1 MPIYNRRRFSH
12 TWVIGKTGVGKSTAL
27 VNWTLQDIMNGEGIT
42 FFDPHGDAAHDI
54 LLHIPPKRR
63 NDVIL
68 YGPADQNYPISFNIL
83 DRLHPDRKP
92 FVASSVV
99 DAFKSIWG
107 YSWVPQ
113 LEQFLYNGVAALLDT
128 PDATL
133 MGLKFLITSSEY
145 RRRVISHTKDPVIN
159 DFWKTDFEELIPERE
174 QRERTLS
181 TLNKIG
187 ALISDPAIRNSIVQ
201 SRTALD
207 LKDNI
212 DNEQI
217 FIV

>member
-1 MPIYNRRRFSH
+1 
-12 TWVIGKTGVGKSTAL
+12 
-27 VNWTLQDIMNGEGIT
+27 
-42 FFDPHGDAAHDI
+42 
-54 LLHIPPKRR
+54 
-63 NDVIL
+63 
-68 YGPADQNYPISFNIL
+68 
-83 DRLHPDRKP
+83 
-92 FVASSVV
+92 
-99 DAFKSIWG
+99 
-107 YSWVPQ
+107 
-113 LEQFLYNGVAALLDT
+113 
-128 PDATL
+128 